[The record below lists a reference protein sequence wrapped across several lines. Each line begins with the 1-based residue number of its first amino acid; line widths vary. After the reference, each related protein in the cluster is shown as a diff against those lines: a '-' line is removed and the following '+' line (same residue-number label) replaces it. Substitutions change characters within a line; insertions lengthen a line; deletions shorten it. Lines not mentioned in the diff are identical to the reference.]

1 MLPLHVHSPQGGLSG
16 GRFPS
21 DTRFEIKNKNKNENT
36 KTMNDKNITSADV
49 SQWLREQLAKI
60 HEVHDYGHIQI
71 SLPALRA
78 TEGKHALF
86 SIYCGDGIQSGEH
99 KTIEACLER
108 IQRKCMPDLAQAKR
122 LAAAALLADALAIES
137 KTANETEAG
146 PW

>member
-1 MLPLHVHSPQGGLSG
+1 M
-16 GRFPS
+16 
-21 DTRFEIKNKNKNENT
+21 TT
-36 KTMNDKNITSADV
+36 ITSENV
-49 SQWLREQLAKI
+49 SQWLREQLAKV

-108 IQRKCMPDLAQAKR
+108 IQRNHMPDLAMAKR
-122 LAAAALLADALAIES
+122 KFAATLLADAKAIEA
-137 KTANETEAG
+137 KIAKTEAG

>member
-1 MLPLHVHSPQGGLSG
+1 
-16 GRFPS
+16 
-21 DTRFEIKNKNKNENT
+21 
-36 KTMNDKNITSADV
+36 MNNITSAEV
-49 SQWLREQLAKI
+49 SQWLREQLAKV

-99 KTIEACLER
+99 RTIEECLDR
-108 IQRKCMPDLAQAKR
+108 IKLRHLPDLAMEKR
-122 LAAAALLADALAIES
+122 RFAAALLAEASAIES
-137 KTANETEAG
+137 KIDNETEAG